1 MNRAAQRA
9 LVLAAL
15 LPVLGSVYQ
24 TLVLTDLVD
33 ADIRR
38 GVGYDKGDGTWL
50 SASWGLSMLFGVF
63 AGLALS
69 RKFGPRNILV
79 AGMLVFA
86 LGNLMCGC
94 AEGFRGLMLAR
105 FVEGLGKGMAIVLLR
120 SFLYSRFDRMV
131 FIAVLCYGL
140 LAYSTRGTSP
150 MVAAMV
156 NEALGWNWVY
166 WLSVPAGIGGAG
178 LILLLVP
185 ADSPSPHANKGPK
198 PDGLLIMLLVSWLIS
213 LLFVLGWREKEG
225 GFTSNLYMGLLA
237 FNALLFA
244 CLAGRM
250 MFSYSRGDQFARLL
264 RSRSY
269 LCSMGGRML
278 LLLHLAAILG
288 VLSSFLTEGRG
299 MPAVEAG
306 SLFLPATISMA
317 ASFVACACIPNRDW
331 RHLSLLAGVLGAS
344 ACVLWLS
351 TTGLATSNHALANI
365 IAVWGAC
372 VGTIPASFLIDEV
385 ETLDKADMPSA
396 AAFAIV
402 VLATP
407 LILVPSLMGTAVS
420 EGRVAAYETQREL
433 VRPERPVVA
442 ETLARGMDRFSRLG
456 LDEKQTAV
464 LSDGTLGAI
473 VELECATMGLQS
485 GLRLLALLTGV
496 LGACVAIPLLL
507 FPGSRLTNIRPQ

>member
-1 MNRAAQRA
+1 MSLAAQRA

-38 GVGYDKGDGTWL
+38 GVGYDKADGTWL
-50 SASWGLSMLFGVF
+50 SASWGLSMLLGVF

-69 RKFGPRNILV
+69 GKFGPRNILV

-185 ADSPSPHANKGPK
+185 ADAPSPRANKGPK

-213 LLFVLGWREKEG
+213 LLFVLGWREREG
-225 GFTSNLYMGLLA
+225 GFTSNLYTGIVA

-244 CLAGRM
+244 CL
-250 MFSYSRGDQFARLL
+250 
-264 RSRSY
+264 
-269 LCSMGGRML
+269 
-278 LLLHLAAILG
+278 
-288 VLSSFLTEGRG
+288 
-299 MPAVEAG
+299 
-306 SLFLPATISMA
+306 
-317 ASFVACACIPNRDW
+317 
-331 RHLSLLAGVLGAS
+331 
-344 ACVLWLS
+344 
-351 TTGLATSNHALANI
+351 
-365 IAVWGAC
+365 
-372 VGTIPASFLIDEV
+372 
-385 ETLDKADMPSA
+385 
-396 AAFAIV
+396 
-402 VLATP
+402 
-407 LILVPSLMGTAVS
+407 
-420 EGRVAAYETQREL
+420 
-433 VRPERPVVA
+433 
-442 ETLARGMDRFSRLG
+442 
-456 LDEKQTAV
+456 
-464 LSDGTLGAI
+464 
-473 VELECATMGLQS
+473 
-485 GLRLLALLTGV
+485 
-496 LGACVAIPLLL
+496 
-507 FPGSRLTNIRPQ
+507 